1 MLQAADASLPPWSTS
16 GSALSAGAG
25 VNEALFGSVA
35 ATGFVIAFLHA
46 AIPTHWLPFVLVG
59 RAQGWSGR
67 KTLGVAMLAG
77 GGHVASTVLL
87 GLLLTAAGMALHER
101 FGPLLARTAGVLLIV
116 AGVYYLF
123 FRAPKGPGSV
133 GPAGRTFRSDRAAVL
148 ALVTVL
154 TLSPCESFLPV
165 YLSGVGFGWTG
176 FLLLTG
182 VLAGATLVA
191 MLAFTSLSM
200 LGVARLRLTLL
211 ERYENLLLGGALS
224 LLGIVVIVLET

>member
-1 MLQAADASLPPWSTS
+1 MNPA
-16 GSALSAGAG
+16 

-67 KTLGVAMLAG
+67 KTLAVTVLAG
-77 GGHVASTVLL
+77 GGHIASTVAL
-87 GLLLTAAGMALHER
+87 GVVLTVAGMALHEQ
-101 FGPLLARTAGVLLIV
+101 FGPWLARIAGMLLIL
-116 AGVYYLF
+116 AGLYYLMV
-123 FRAPKGPGSV
+123 RKARGEEGAAAP
-133 GPAGRTFRSDRAAVL
+133 AQRRFRSDGAAIL
-148 ALVTVL
+148 ALVGLL

-165 YLSGVGFGWTG
+165 YLSGVSFGWGG

-182 VLAGATLVA
+182 VLAFATLIA

-200 LGVARLRLTLL
+200 FGVARLRLAAI
-211 ERYENLLLGGALS
+211 ERYENLLLGSALS
-224 LLGIVVIVLET
+224 LLGVLVMMLEG

>member
-1 MLQAADASLPPWSTS
+1 MS
-16 GSALSAGAG
+16 
-25 VNEALFGSVA
+25 EALFGSVA

-67 KTLGVAMLAG
+67 KTLGVAVLAG
-77 GGHVASTVLL
+77 GGHIASTVVL
-87 GLLLTAAGMALHER
+87 GLLLTLAGMALHEE
-101 FGPLLARTAGVLLIV
+101 FGPWLARAAGVLLL
-116 AGVYYLF
+116 GVGLYYLF
-123 FRAPKGPGSV
+123 RPPHPEQAV
-133 GPAGRTFRSDRAAVL
+133 GPAARRFRSDGAAVL
-148 ALVTVL
+148 ALVGLL

-165 YLSGVGFGWTG
+165 YLSGVRYGWAG

-200 LGVARLRLTLL
+200 LGVARLRLALI
-211 ERYENLLLGGALS
+211 ERYENLLLGTALA
-224 LLGIVVIVLET
+224 LLGLVVLVLEG